1 MQKTTIAVVTLMGI
15 IASVALLGS
24 AYAETHVISGDN
36 FPLMLDV
43 KNTDTL
49 HFTGHVDGVKGI
61 QPVQVGGYYYNCQ
74 AGWGEGETFS
84 GCILDF
90 SNFEL
95 GQHEWFDRTTDTYG
109 KFWVL
114 EDTTV
119 STSTDTTTET
129 TVETTTETP
138 VETTTTAVEY
148 TSGDTPEGVLNQTQE
163 YATAIQNKINEQ
175 IAPLQAEIDSLKAE
189 RVTLQ
194 AEVNDYKTQAESWKA
209 ICLEQLRIMAEVLG
223 LL

>member
-1 MQKTTIAVVTLMGI
+1 MQKTNIAL
-15 IASVALLGS
+15 VALALFVLGS
-24 AYAETHVISGDN
+24 VLYGAAYAETHIVSGDD
-36 FPLMLDV
+36 FPLMIDV

-49 HFTGHVDGVKGI
+49 QFTGHVDGVRGI
-61 QPVQVGGYYYNCQ
+61 EPVVSGGYYYNCQ
-74 AGWGEGETFS
+74 AGWNADEVFS

-119 STSTDTTTET
+119 TTTTVET
-129 TVETTTETP
+129 TVETTETETP
-138 VETTTTAVEY
+138 VETTTTTVEY
-148 TSGDTPEGVLNQTQE
+148 TSDDTPEGVLAETQQ

-189 RVTLQ
+189 KVILQ
-194 AEVNDYKTQAESWKA
+194 SEVNDYKTQAESWKA

>member
-1 MQKTTIAVVTLMGI
+1 MGI

-189 RVTLQ
+189 KVTLQ

>member
-189 RVTLQ
+189 KVTLQ

>member
-1 MQKTTIAVVTLMGI
+1 MQKTTVAVVTLMGI
-15 IASVALLGS
+15 IASVALIGS
-24 AYAETHVISGDN
+24 AYAETHIISGDD
-36 FPLMLDV
+36 FPLMIDV

-49 HFTGHVDGVKGI
+49 QFTGHVDGVRGI

-109 KFWVL
+109 KFWVH

-119 STSTDTTTET
+119 STSTETTTET
-129 TVETTTETP
+129 TVETTSTTP
-138 VETTTTAVEY
+138 VETTTTVEY
-148 TSGDTPEGVLNQTQE
+148 TSGDTPESVLSQTQE
-163 YATAIQNKINEQ
+163 YATAIQSKINEQ
-175 IAPLQAEIDSLKAE
+175 VAPLQAEIVSLKAE
-189 RVTLQ
+189 NDGLKTEVETL
-194 AEVNDYKTQAESWKA
+194 KTQMENWKA

>member
-189 RVTLQ
+189 KVTLQ
-194 AEVNDYKTQAESWKA
+194 AEVNDYKTQA
-209 ICLEQLRIMAEVLG
+209 
-223 LL
+223 